1 MYQESLLPTFP
12 VALGVISF
20 VAVMILAVVIQI
32 KVQKHRQNGMAKQID
47 IDDMQECLT
56 CE

>member
-12 VALGVISF
+12 VALGFIGLIALMVV
-20 VAVMILAVVIQI
+20 VAFIQM
-32 KVQKHRQNGMAKQID
+32 KVHKHRQNKQFHAVED
-47 IDDMQECLT
+47 NCLT

>member
-20 VAVMILAVVIQI
+20 IAVMILAVVIQI

-47 IDDMQECLT
+47 DIQECLT

>member
-20 VAVMILAVVIQI
+20 IAVMVLAVVIQI
-32 KVQKHRQNGMAKQID
+32 KVQKHRQHSIGKQLE
-47 IDDMQECLT
+47 DMQECLT